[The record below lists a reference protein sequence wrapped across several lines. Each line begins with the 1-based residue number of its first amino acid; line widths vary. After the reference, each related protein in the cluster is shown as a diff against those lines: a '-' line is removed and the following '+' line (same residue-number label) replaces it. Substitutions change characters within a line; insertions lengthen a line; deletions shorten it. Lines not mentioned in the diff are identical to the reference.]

1 MAARPTANPSGALAV
16 GTNLVFNGRY
26 TLNSL
31 QLIPDGTNACSVQV
45 FDNIVASGKLMA
57 QLNIA
62 AAGTIPVSID
72 FSNALKAE
80 IGITVVVAGG
90 TATALV
96 ATGGA

>member
-16 GTNLVFNGRY
+16 GTTVLFTGRM

-45 FDNIVASGKLMA
+45 TDGPGGKLMA

-62 AAGTIPVSID
+62 AAGTIPVSLD

-80 IGITVVVAGG
+80 VGLSVIVAGG

-96 ATGGA
+96 AFGGA

>member
-16 GTNLVFNGRY
+16 GTTVLVTGRF
-26 TLNSL
+26 TLNAI

-45 FDNIVASGKLMA
+45 FDNTAGSGKLMA
-57 QLNIA
+57 QLAIGA
-62 AAGTIPVSID
+62 TSTIPASIVFD
-72 FSNALKAE
+72 NALKAE